1 MDYAQAAERLKQTA
15 RLGWKPGLESVRRLC
30 TLLGNPQDAVPTVHV
45 AGTNGKGS
53 TSAMIASALR
63 AAGYKTGLYTSPH
76 LTDWRDSFEIDGK
89 KITPEEFAH
98 ALTEVYVQADA
109 MATEG
114 LVPTEFEILTACAF
128 HWFAQSGCDIAVIET
143 GMGGRL
149 DATNVIAHPLVS
161 VITPISYDHMAY
173 LGDTLTQ
180 IAREKCGIIK
190 PGGITVYAPDQPE
203 EAMRVI
209 RESAEKSGNALIL
222 PDAGYLS
229 EHHTDFTGTSLIYR
243 GIRTHVRMGGLH
255 QRENA
260 MTAIEALLAL
270 RQCGFAMTD
279 EAVAQGISEAYLP
292 ARQEILR
299 EHPFVML
306 DGAHNLQGIESLA
319 QTVCGIPNLPLIV
332 VMGMLADKQYAQS
345 IGIMAQLCDRF
356 IATSPDNPRALAP
369 QAVAEVALQSGVDV
383 AAYECIEDAVQ
394 DAAAFA
400 GTDGAIVICGSL
412 YMADAARRA
421 VDQYIPVAEQNGI

>member
-53 TSAMIASALR
+53 TCAMIASALR

-89 KITPEEFAH
+89 KITQEAFAC

-109 MATEG
+109 MAAEG

-128 HWFAQSGCDIAVIET
+128 HWFARSGCDIAVIET

-161 VITPISYDHMAY
+161 VITPISYDHLAY

-190 PGGITVYAPDQPE
+190 PGGVTVYAPDQPE
-203 EAMRVI
+203 EALRVI
-209 RESAEKSGNALIL
+209 RETAEKSGNALIV
-222 PDAGYLS
+222 PDAEQLKEVQIG
-229 EHHTDFTGTSLIYR
+229 TDGTSLVYR
-243 GIRTHVRMGGLH
+243 GIETHVRMGGAH
-255 QRENA
+255 QAANA
-260 MTAIEALLAL
+260 MTAIEALIAL
-270 RQCGFAMTD
+270 RQRGFEITD
-279 EAVAQGISEAYLP
+279 AAIGQGISEAYLP

-299 EHPFVML
+299 EHPLVML

-319 QTVCGIPNLPLIV
+319 QTVRRIPNRPLIV

-345 IGIMAQLCDRF
+345 IEIMASLCDRF
-356 IATSPDNPRALAP
+356 IAISPDNPRALSPEA
-369 QAVAEVALQSGVDV
+369 AAEVARRSGVDV
-383 AAYECIEDAVQ
+383 TAHERIEDAVRS
-394 DAAAFA
+394 AAAFA

-421 VDQYIPVAEQNGI
+421 VDQYIPVAE